1 LLECPWKVEEE
12 EVGIRVLRVAL
23 LLGLAFTALAQPGEG
38 GRGTAEATGNVDPT
52 EEEPEI
58 LSPIWQ
64 PSIRRWSEEIA
75 VASRTYRI
83 DPDLI
88 AAVINSESNGIS
100 DAVSRM
106 GAVGL
111 MGVMPSG
118 PGLEWRPTSEELM
131 DPAENLDWGGAIL
144 ADVIRQSGGDIYAAL
159 AAYAGGW
166 RYANSR
172 VPQEYAA
179 RVLNDYGRAVA
190 ARSGVSPDIA
200 LQWTVAVEIRKGHI
214 PAEPLLMGRKP
225 LSGLRTY
232 GEHLVYDYADDE
244 GRAYFIKGYA
254 VPLALVVPLENDAV
268 ILEADS
274 LETPLLVRLGY
285 ISDKADHGSSRL
297 LLACLP
303 SLNRLRGYM
312 STRWFA
318 PTSCPS
324 WHR

>member
-1 LLECPWKVEEE
+1 V
-12 EVGIRVLRVAL
+12 RVAL
-23 LLGLAFTALAQPGEG
+23 LVGLALVALSQPSG
-38 GRGTAEATGNVDPT
+38 GDVQATAEIAAESSAAGD
-52 EEEPEI
+52 EDGI
-58 LSPIWQ
+58 LSPVWQ
-64 PSIRRWSEEIA
+64 VSIQRWAEEIG
-75 VASRTYRI
+75 VASATYRI
-83 DPDLI
+83 DADLI
-88 AAVINSESNGIS
+88 AAVINSESNGIP
-100 DAVSRM
+100 DGVSRM

-118 PGLEWRPTSEELM
+118 PGMEWRPTTEALK
-131 DPAENLDWGGAIL
+131 DPAVNLNWGSAIL

-166 RYANSR
+166 LYANSR

-190 ARSGVSPDIA
+190 ARSGISPDIA
-200 LQWTVAVEIRKGHI
+200 SQWTVAVEIRKGNI
-214 PAEPLLMGRKP
+214 PVEPLLLGRRP

-232 GEHLVYDYADDE
+232 GEHLVYDYANDE

-254 VPLALVVPLENDAV
+254 VPLALVVPLEGDA
-268 ILEADS
+268 LPADS
-274 LETPLLVRLGY
+274 LETPLLMRLGY
-285 ISDKADHGSSRL
+285 ENGKADRGPSRAL
-297 LLACLP
+297 MACLP
-303 SLNRLRGYM
+303 SLNRLRGYV